1 MKQEVFAPLTA
12 TAVFPPPVA
21 AFIAYS
27 GDRSSRKMR
36 HNRVDDAKWKQGVPY
51 QPRTTIR
58 RNVVLV
64 PTWYK
69 CPWGLKIVIC
79 LSKFPCDILELKKVQ
94 KKQTKKFLKQ
104 TLITPILNQALLE
117 KMLVWRVGTGNLWW
131 LRLGS
136 KVTDKRKQ
144 ESQNCSRTNQ
154 KKSSLWN
161 NLAAGRVDRCWMIE
175 TISY

>member
-1 MKQEVFAPLTA
+1 M
-12 TAVFPPPVA
+12 
-21 AFIAYS
+21 
-27 GDRSSRKMR
+27 
-36 HNRVDDAKWKQGVPY
+36 
-51 QPRTTIR
+51 
-58 RNVVLV
+58 LV

-94 KKQTKKFLKQ
+94 KKQTKNRL
-104 TLITPILNQALLE
+104 TLTLTATMRKRALLA
-117 KMLVWRVGTGNLWW
+117 KMLVWRVGTGNLRR

-161 NLAAGRVDRCWMIE
+161 NLAGSCRTVCSEWSKPFRTKINSFHLSLWSDRLLNLYGFRKAIVSRAMYESVAQFCSKEIK
-175 TISY
+175 YVNLQFF